1 MHFCDFTMVFKPA
14 LAAKVSSPYKIPN
27 FPVEDKDWRQE
38 KCLRL
43 RSRDQTAVLN
53 WKVSKQELDWERACL
68 IFPPSLP
75 PRDSQGCACWIRP
88 SERNSQSTV
97 LQYLR
102 HLRENIQQKQPKPV
116 HAKVPLCA
124 TTQRIENT
132 FGHSNIII
140 AHHLRHSAV
149 LATCEF
155 LQFHKMKIKFKGQCF
170 DALEEIQ
177 HASQMHSWNGN
188 GLNNLKISL
197 TLEAGEDNL
206 EGEIFLLTFF

>member
-1 MHFCDFTMVFKPA
+1 MIKTGHKRSVSGYEAEIKQQFWIEKFPNKSWTESELA
-14 LAAKVSSPYKIPN
+14 LFSPPLFLPEIHKVVH
-27 FPVEDKDWRQE
+27 VEFVRQ
-38 KCLRL
+38 
-43 RSRDQTAVLN
+43 
-53 WKVSKQELDWERACL
+53 
-68 IFPPSLP
+68 
-75 PRDSQGCACWIRP
+75 
-88 SERNSQSTV
+88 SETLKAQFYCNN
-97 LQYLR
+97 LR
-102 HLRENIQQKQPKPV
+102 HLRENIHHKQPKPA

-132 FGHSNIII
+132 FGLSNIII
-140 AHHLRHSAV
+140 AHHLRHSSD

-206 EGEIFLLTFF
+206 EGEIFLLTFL

>member
-14 LAAKVSSPYKIPN
+14 QAAKVSSSYKIPN
-27 FPVEDKDWRQE
+27 VPVDVKDWPQE

-68 IFPPSLP
+68 ISPPLFLP
-75 PRDSQGCACWIRP
+75 EIHKVVHVEFIRQ
-88 SERNSQSTV
+88 SETLKAQFYCNN
-97 LQYLR
+97 LR
-102 HLRENIQQKQPKPV
+102 HLRENIQQKQPKPA

-124 TTQRIENT
+124 TTQSIENT
-132 FGHSNIII
+132 FGLSNIII
-140 AHHLRHSAV
+140 AHHLRHSSD

-197 TLEAGEDNL
+197 TLEAGE
-206 EGEIFLLTFF
+206 IFLLTFL